1 MAQLARLDSD
11 HKKYNAFATL
21 QASTERVLQE
31 VYASVS
37 HIEKTI
43 AGIPGVALGVD

>member
-11 HKKYNAFATL
+11 YKKYNAFANL

-31 VYASVS
+31 AYASVS
-37 HIEKTI
+37 RIEKTI
-43 AGIPGVALGVD
+43 AGIPGVASGVD